1 MHLYRA
7 DFPRR
12 KRVLAMRQSFRWL
25 GIVSM
30 AFALSGSLLA
40 QTTIAP
46 KKRRAASAAPA
57 ASQQDVQALRDT
69 VQAQQRQIEAQNQ
82 QMQQLQSELHQ
93 VLDAVQRS
101 NAAAQEV
108 QSRAEQAQT
117 TAAQAQQSAADAQH
131 AATEANSAA
140 NTAESTSALL
150 QTQAKQDQKKLE
162 AFQSVLGHFR
172 FTGDIRVRGEN
183 YAQSGTQDRNR
194 ARVRVRLGIDGKL
207 SEDFVG
213 GLAIATG
220 SLGDPTTTNETLTNA
235 FDRKTIGLDRGFIT
249 YNPAAA
255 SWLSLTGGKFAY
267 QWQRTSVTGDPDLNP
282 EGFDQKISFNT
293 KGFVQNITVQALELL
308 YNESSAAPDSYV
320 LGAQAQVKLHAGPW
334 TSTISVL
341 NQHWN
346 YPDALLQASAF
357 QVQAT
362 TTGSTTAGSFPV
374 PGEGPGCS
382 TNGTLPKF
390 APCAFA
396 ANGMTNATL
405 IDASG
410 KAHFYSGYDILDF
423 IVNNQIQTGA
433 KRFPINLLAE
443 FEENLDAKSHPLSA
457 TKGNPVLTNLGSQN
471 KEYGADLSVGRTTEK
486 NDFSFGY
493 AWQRQ
498 EQDSVLASIA
508 ESDQR
513 APTNILQNRVYGNW
527 KVRSNV
533 LATVTWWYGRTLN
546 TWLQN
551 NAALYNN
558 WGGFISTPVV
568 TGKSTIST
576 IGQQEPWL
584 SRVQF
589 DLIYTY

>member
-7 DFPRR
+7 DLARR
-12 KRVLAMRQSFRWL
+12 KRALAMRQTFRGL
-25 GIVSM
+25 GIVTI

-293 KGFVQNITVQALELL
+293 K
-308 YNESSAAPDSYV
+308 
-320 LGAQAQVKLHAGPW
+320 
-334 TSTISVL
+334 
-341 NQHWN
+341 
-346 YPDALLQASAF
+346 
-357 QVQAT
+357 
-362 TTGSTTAGSFPV
+362 
-374 PGEGPGCS
+374 
-382 TNGTLPKF
+382 
-390 APCAFA
+390 
-396 ANGMTNATL
+396 
-405 IDASG
+405 
-410 KAHFYSGYDILDF
+410 
-423 IVNNQIQTGA
+423 
-433 KRFPINLLAE
+433 
-443 FEENLDAKSHPLSA
+443 
-457 TKGNPVLTNLGSQN
+457 
-471 KEYGADLSVGRTTEK
+471 
-486 NDFSFGY
+486 
-493 AWQRQ
+493 
-498 EQDSVLASIA
+498 
-508 ESDQR
+508 
-513 APTNILQNRVYGNW
+513 APTFWARRR
-527 KVRSNV
+527 K
-533 LATVTWWYGRTLN
+533 
-546 TWLQN
+546 
-551 NAALYNN
+551 
-558 WGGFISTPVV
+558 
-568 TGKSTIST
+568 
-576 IGQQEPWL
+576 
-584 SRVQF
+584 
-589 DLIYTY
+589 